1 MEFHDQISV
10 SDLAMAKTQ
19 ITEALK
25 RDNCRLI
32 EESPTR
38 ISAKRGSQAKL
49 RLAGGMLVDV
59 KTFPV
64 RLGLDFSA
72 TSGPGVINVSGFDD
86 LGFGLMIGMEA
97 KYQNAVINIMAVAV
111 DSIANLRVNNGG
123 GGTQASAPTLSSFC
137 SQCGAPL
144 KPNAKFCSGC
154 GQPV

>member
-1 MEFHDQISV
+1 MEFHDQIAV
-10 SDLAMAKTQ
+10 SDLAIAKVK
-19 ITEALK
+19 ITEALT
-25 RDNCRLI
+25 RDNCRLV

-38 ISAKRGSQAKL
+38 VSAKRGSQAKL
-49 RLAGGMLVDV
+49 RLAGGMLVDE

-64 RLGLDFSA
+64 RLTLNYSA

-97 KYQNAVINIMAVAV
+97 KYQRAVIDIMAVAV
-111 DSIANLRVNNGG
+111 DSIANLRVNNGVPVS
-123 GGTQASAPTLSSFC
+123 QVASPALSSFC